1 MDIRY
6 NIIDMFRD
14 PDGTIKML
22 DIEMYLHDGSPLLNK
37 QLRIEL
43 GPPTGTFIP
52 FESVTKASIQEWLM
66 AESNKEGTDRLVEA
80 SQAIQAESQLTSG
93 LPWGV

>member
-6 NIIDMFRD
+6 NILDMFRD
-14 PDGTIKML
+14 PDGIIKSI
-22 DIEMYLHDGSPLLNK
+22 DIEMYLHNGSPSLNK

-43 GPPTGTFIP
+43 GGPAGSPIP
-52 FESVTKASIQEWLM
+52 FESVTEATVQDWLM
-66 AESNKEGTDRLVEA
+66 TNKEGMDRMVKA
-80 SQAIQAESQLTSG
+80 SQAIQAESQMTSG